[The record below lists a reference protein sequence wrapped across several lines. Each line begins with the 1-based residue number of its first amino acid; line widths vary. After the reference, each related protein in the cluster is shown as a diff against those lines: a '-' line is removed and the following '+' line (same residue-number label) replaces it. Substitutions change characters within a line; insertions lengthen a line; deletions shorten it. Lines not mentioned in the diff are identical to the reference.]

1 MKQYI
6 VPQVEEIRMRQ
17 NGVLCA
23 SGSPVPQKGKFI
35 MVVPAEGD
43 VIAE

>member
-23 SGSPVPQKGKFI
+23 SGSPAPQKVI

-43 VIAE
+43 VVAE